1 MEITLSDFEARCTE
15 LALRDISIKDV
26 AQIINSEREGA
37 VDEGLVKMTLRRVA
51 FRIEKVK
58 KDENTQSI

>member
-1 MEITLSDFEARCTE
+1 MEIEISDFEARCSE
-15 LALRDISIKDV
+15 LVLKGVSIKDV